1 MKKSIYL
8 VLIGF
13 VAFVLAAGAFAST
26 EQERIIQYSLTA
38 IDDVV
43 TMRNWVGDVD
53 GNWSTNVAQAFVG
66 GVARSTI
73 NLDWGPA
80 YYNASSSWE
89 DDRGYQVFSSYGSVK
104 KIESGMN
111 YMDFPMYLSTWRHL
125 LFKLPPGVSTD
136 SGVWANGNRAYSEGN
151 RLWGT
156 FVQNPW
162 NITNLNVLIEGQGQ
176 WNVGVGPTFDYGGV
190 IPLRASD
197 MDPSVTSPSQ
207 AFGISY
213 IGELSN
219 PAEQVV
225 FVSEVKY
232 DQTLGGNVL
241 VCVNSLHKQYGSFKV
256 MVTLQNYDENLGNT
270 VQYFSRYVE
279 VTDGVFMIPLIG
291 NNGQQQWIQEG
302 TYVRFIYEDP
312 SDGGVV
318 KQQYDFKL
326 YYDYGGKGM

>member
-1 MKKSIYL
+1 MKKSFYL
-8 VLIGF
+8 ALIGF
-13 VAFVLAAGAFAST
+13 AFFALGTGVFAST

-38 IDDVV
+38 LDDVV
-43 TMRNWVGDVD
+43 IMRNYVGDVD
-53 GNWSTNVAQAFVG
+53 KNWSTNVAQEFVD
-66 GVARSTI
+66 GVAKSTV

-89 DDRGYQVFSSYGSVK
+89 DRYGYQVFSSYGSVK

-111 YMDFPMYLSTWRHL
+111 YMDFPMYLSAWRHL
-125 LFKLPPGVSTD
+125 QFKLPPGVSTD
-136 SGVWANGNRAYSEGN
+136 SGVWANGNRAYSEENG
-151 RLWGT
+151 LWGS

-162 NITNLNVLIEGQGQ
+162 NITNLNILVEGEGQ
-176 WNVGVGPTFDYGGV
+176 WNVAVGPTFNYGG
-190 IPLRASD
+190 IISLRASD
-197 MDPSVTSPSQ
+197 MDASVTSPSQ

-219 PAEQVV
+219 PAEQAV

-232 DQTLGGNVL
+232 DQTLGANVL
-241 VCVNSLHKQYGSFKV
+241 VCVNTLHKLYGSFKV
-256 MVTLQNYDENLGNT
+256 MVTLQNYDERLGT
-270 VQYFSRYVE
+270 VQYFSRYVD
-279 VTDGVFMIPLIG
+279 VQDGVFMIPLIG
-291 NNGQQQWIQEG
+291 NNGEQQWIQPG

-326 YYDYGGKGM
+326 YYGGDKG